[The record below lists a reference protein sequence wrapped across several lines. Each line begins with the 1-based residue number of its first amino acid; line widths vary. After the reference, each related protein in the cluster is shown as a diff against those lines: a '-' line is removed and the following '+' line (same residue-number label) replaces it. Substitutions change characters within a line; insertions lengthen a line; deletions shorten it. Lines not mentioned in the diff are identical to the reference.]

1 MSPPEIDLDHLC
13 DEDNLTEGDTGKWI
27 FKGVEYQEWWES
39 KESKLLW
46 LCGGPG
52 TGKTTLAKCVA
63 ADFLKGLDD
72 SPGRVKM
79 ISHFVSPELPAN
91 ETSADEAELSRS
103 RLAKVAS
110 DLLYGILQ
118 QDGDLFDGCRAEL
131 EKQGEIF
138 FTNPHSL
145 WKVLRKAIEDCKT
158 DLIYILIDGVDE
170 LKESLCKDVIQR
182 IRKFMKIRR
191 VKIFLSGQDVPHVSN
206 NLPKFTKIDLD
217 TNSFLKADVETFI
230 RNKVDA
236 WGWDDKQKEKA
247 KEALMAKSE
256 GTFLWASLAIENLA
270 CLSSGPDFDA
280 FLEKPPPMLE
290 DVYRK
295 MLRTLCS
302 RAELRGVLDMIWS
315 VALALRPLTFSEL
328 SHTLACIEER
338 VRAEQQPSHRKTG
351 SKIQRRTE
359 EEIKTYVKS
368 SRGFLRATNTTV
380 SIVHHTAI
388 KYLFDENRKG
398 HLPVL
403 SKSEADL
410 TVSWACFQYLHQAFE
425 NVERVLREDVRGR
438 QGGCR
443 DLGSGGACREEE
455 PGETPREVVPKGPQ
469 KATGKW
475 PYLRYAAESW
485 FIHARRS
492 IEISKDKFHDDSAR
506 NWLQHQ
512 FFEVSDIIRG
522 PWIDLCGDPDMEVL
536 AGEQTPL
543 HIAVCL
549 GLTPLVEKALSDF
562 TQRTKNHQT
571 PLHLAAKLISGAY
584 EILIS
589 NSEPSLLTAPDQD
602 GNTPL
607 HEAVISGHRPMLA
620 GLVEKFAAP
629 TCRARNN
636 EINRKNHF
644 GNTPL
649 HLAFQFDHPD
659 IVKLLIDNGADPTIK
674 NNAHVTASGLGGEL
688 GRDDSLDVLKQAR
701 MDCEGTKKGTSE
713 ESVEEAVYQTPGA
726 SMACEPAEKGTS
738 EESVEEAL
746 YQIPGEFEKGTVER
760 APKKIGV
767 EIGDTGV
774 IVRESKAS
782 AEPLRGSELL
792 LFIFFTIALIV
803 AVRT

>member
-1 MSPPEIDLDHLC
+1 VSPPEIDLDHLR

-39 KESKLLW
+39 GESKLLW

-52 TGKTTLAKCVA
+52 TGKTMLAKCIA

-79 ISHFVSPELPAN
+79 ISHFVSPELPAD
-91 ETSADEAELSRS
+91 ETSADEAELSRR

-118 QDGDLFDGCRAEL
+118 QDGDLFDSCKAEL

-145 WKVLRKAIEDCKT
+145 WKVLRKAIEDCET
-158 DLIYILIDGVDE
+158 DPIYVLIDGVDE
-170 LKESLCKDVIQR
+170 LKESLCKDVIQQ
-182 IRKFMKIRR
+182 IRKLMKIRR
-191 VKIFLSGQDVPHVSN
+191 VKIFLSSQDVPHVSN
-206 NLPKFTKIDLD
+206 NLPKFTRINLD
-217 TNSFLKADVETFI
+217 TNSFLKEDVETFI

-280 FLEKPPPMLE
+280 FLERPPPMLE
-290 DVYRK
+290 DIYRR

-302 RAELRGVLDMIWS
+302 RVELRGVLDMIWS

-328 SHTLACIEER
+328 GHTLACIEER
-338 VRAEQQPSHRKTG
+338 ARVEQPPSHRNTG
-351 SKIQRRTE
+351 NNIQRRTE

-398 HLPVL
+398 YLPVL

-425 NVERVLREDVRGR
+425 NVERLLKEDVRGR
-438 QGGCR
+438 QGRCQDSR
-443 DLGSGGACREEE
+443 SGGTYQEEE
-455 PGETPREVVPKGPQ
+455 PGETPREAVPKDPQ

-475 PYLRYAAESW
+475 PYLRYAAEFW

-512 FFEVSDIIRG
+512 FFEASDIIRG
-522 PWIDLCGDPDMEVL
+522 PWIELCGNPDMEVL

-562 TQRTKNHQT
+562 TERTNNNQSL
-571 PLHLAAKLISGAY
+571 LHLAAKLNSGAH
-584 EILIS
+584 ETLIS
-589 NSEPSLLTAPDQD
+589 NSEPFHRTAPDQY

-607 HEAVISGHRPMLA
+607 HEAVISGHRPMLV
-620 GLVEKFAAP
+620 GLVENP
-629 TCRARNN
+629 TTPDYRIHNS
-636 EINRKNHF
+636 EINKKNYF

-659 IVKLLIDNGADPTIK
+659 IVNLLVKNGADPTIE
-674 NNAHVTASGLGGEL
+674 NNAHVTALEL
-688 GRDDSLDVLKQAR
+688 GEKLGREDSLDILKHAS
-701 MDCEGTKKGTSE
+701 MACEPAKKGTSE
-713 ESVEEAVYQTPGA
+713 ESVEEAVYQ
-726 SMACEPAEKGTS
+726 
-738 EESVEEAL
+738 
-746 YQIPGEFEKGTVER
+746 IPGEFEKGTVER
-760 APKKIGV
+760 ASKKIGV

-774 IVRESKAS
+774 MVRESKTG